1 MKTKPVAAILY
12 DFDKTLS
19 TKDMQ
24 EYAFIPGIGMTAV
37 ERVSGMAAAASLPN
51 CFSARRRPSSGRK
64 RRSP

>member
-24 EYAFIPGIGMTAV
+24 EYAFIPGIGMTAEEFWKKCNRLSTV
-37 ERVSGMAAAASLPN
+37 WIKFWRICM
-51 CFSARRRPSSGRK
+51 
-64 RRSP
+64 